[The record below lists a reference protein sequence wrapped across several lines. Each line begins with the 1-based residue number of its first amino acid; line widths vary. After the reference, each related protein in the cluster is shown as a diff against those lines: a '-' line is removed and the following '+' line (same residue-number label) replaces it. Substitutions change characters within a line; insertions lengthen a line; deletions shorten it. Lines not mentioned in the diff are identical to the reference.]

1 MADCAAPPA
10 GKPGAVPHICIAG
23 GGFGG
28 LYCALALHRQLR
40 RHRQRAHITLVE
52 PRAHFLFTPLL
63 YETLTGELT
72 LAEVT
77 PDYGSL
83 LAHTGVVWRQT
94 QVAAID
100 LHGANCQLDD
110 GTVLPYDYL
119 VVALGS
125 RQRSMTPAPS
135 AALPLGFTTRDHLTA
150 LLAQVHRLEQSAQE
164 TIRVVV
170 VGAGPSGVEL
180 ACKLADRLGSRGEV
194 ALIDRRGVILRACP
208 PAIQRSAQR
217 ALQARRVRVMISIQW
232 EETTADRLHLVY
244 QGTSHDLPYDLMV
257 WTVGT
262 LPRQWPGHPSTAP
275 SLTNHQQY
283 AVQPSLQLAH
293 YPEVFV
299 VGDMAAMGADGPPVP
314 MTAQAAYQAAPAVAA
329 NIRALMAGQRV
340 RPFRYHHLGQMLTL
354 GRGQAIVHG
363 MGLCLTG
370 RVGGV
375 ARLGAYWLR
384 LPTWG
389 HRWRVLATRW
399 RAWTGGSH
407 AKFSK
412 KPN

>member
-1 MADCAAPPA
+1 MADCAVPPT
-10 GKPGAVPHICIAG
+10 GKPSAIPHICIAG

-28 LYCALALHRQLR
+28 LYSALALHRQLR
-40 RHRQRAHITLVE
+40 RHRQQARITLVE
-52 PRAHFLFTPLL
+52 PRAQFLFTPLL

-77 PDYGSL
+77 PDYDSL
-83 LAHTGVVWRQT
+83 LAHTRVAWRQT
-94 QVAAID
+94 QVTSID
-100 LHGANCQLDD
+100 LKAACCELDD

-125 RQRSMTPAPS
+125 RQRAMNPAPS
-135 AALPLGFTTRDHLTA
+135 PDPPLGFTTRAHLTT
-150 LLAQVHRLEQSAQE
+150 LLAQLQTLEQSGRK
-164 TIRVVV
+164 TIRGVV

-180 ACKLADRLGSRGEV
+180 ACKLADRLGDRGEV

-217 ALQARRVRVMISIQW
+217 ALQARRVQVMTSIQW
-232 EETTADRLHLVY
+232 EGTTEDGLHVVY
-244 QGTSHDLPYDLMV
+244 QGEPHHLPYDLMV

-262 LPRQWPGHPSTAP
+262 LPRSWPGHSSMAP

-283 AVQPSLQLAH
+283 EVQPSLQLVD
-293 YPEVFV
+293 YPQVFV

-329 NIRALMAGQRV
+329 NIRALMAGRRV

-370 RVGGV
+370 RVGGI

-389 HRWRVLATRW
+389 HRWRVLAMRL
-399 RAWTGGSH
+399 RIWTGDSD
-407 AKFSK
+407 
-412 KPN
+412 